1 MTAKEKIPLFIIL
14 KEGSIEKNTI
24 KISGDKYHHLA
35 HVKRVKAHDSVIV
48 SLSDGLLYS
57 GKIKD
62 ITDCEIIIAVEEIT
76 EVNNTS
82 QRKITLAMSLIKGE
96 KMDLVIQKTTEI
108 GVDEII
114 PISAGRSVAKWDKK
128 TETNKIS
135 RYQKII
141 EAAAEQSERTTI
153 PAISPLASLAEL
165 FAQITDDAL
174 VIFMHERNGIGL
186 ENAKKSAQNKEN
198 IIILIGPEG
207 GWSEDETEF
216 VLNHDN
222 VIPVNLGK
230 NILRAETAAIV
241 SVFAFC
247 SNE

>member
-1 MTAKEKIPLFIIL
+1 MTAKEKTPLFIIL
-14 KEGSIEKNTI
+14 KEGGIENDTI
-24 KISGDKYHHLA
+24 KISGDKHHHLA
-35 HVKRVKAHDSVIV
+35 HVKRVKAHDGVIV
-48 SLSDGLLYS
+48 SFGNDLLYS
-57 GKIKD
+57 GKIKE

-76 EVNNTS
+76 EVNNTNP
-82 QRKITLAMSLIKGE
+82 RKITLAMSLIKGE

-128 TETNKIS
+128 TETNKII
-135 RYQKII
+135 RCQKII

-153 PAISPLASLAEL
+153 PTISPLASLVEL
-165 FAQITDDAL
+165 FAQIADNTL
-174 VIFMHERNGIGL
+174 IIFMHERSGIGL
-186 ENAKKSAQNKEN
+186 ENAKKSAQNKEK

-216 VLNHDN
+216 ILNHDN

-247 SNE
+247 NIL